1 MEDPEAGDARG
12 ASSGGSARCEDSGA
26 GGQTIQY
33 SVDSPGF
40 SSIGDALWERFNMKD
55 KDQIGWYYRSIA
67 EALKWDLGE
76 TLAMKEYRDLVERT
90 FGGA

>member
-1 MEDPEAGDARG
+1 
-12 ASSGGSARCEDSGA
+12 
-26 GGQTIQY
+26 
-33 SVDSPGF
+33 
-40 SSIGDALWERFNMKD
+40 MKD